1 MSFICGIFW
10 RLRVNNWLV
19 LNPLI
24 VQYVCDCHITPFL
37 NVKKHV
43 RTFVFD
49 KHIQTVHNP
58 SRIFVPIQCTSIK
71 FKLKNHS
78 FFVFMYC
85 QPFSMEPSNCES
97 VAECVCGWVCT
108 LFPIFYLFGF
118 IASDTLKY
126 AWFWHYCNLCFD
138 FRPKRRNKCSVA
150 YTKAASQQKN
160 RTHTMCVCR
169 ERVVNMVQSWTYAG
183 FPLDA
188 KRSKILI
195 AYPPPIQACMLMISI
210 YG

>member
-24 VQYVCDCHITPFL
+24 VQYVCDCRITPFL

-58 SRIFVPIQCTSIK
+58 SRILVPIQCTSIK

-78 FFVFMYC
+78 FFCLHVLPTIFHGAIKLWERCRVCMWVSVYFVSHFLSFWFYCKWHIEICMVLTLLQFM
-85 QPFSMEPSNCES
+85 F
-97 VAECVCGWVCT
+97 
-108 LFPIFYLFGF
+108 
-118 IASDTLKY
+118 
-126 AWFWHYCNLCFD
+126 WF
-138 FRPKRRNKCSVA
+138 
-150 YTKAASQQKN
+150 
-160 RTHTMCVCR
+160 
-169 ERVVNMVQSWTYAG
+169 
-183 FPLDA
+183 
-188 KRSKILI
+188 
-195 AYPPPIQACMLMISI
+195 
-210 YG
+210 